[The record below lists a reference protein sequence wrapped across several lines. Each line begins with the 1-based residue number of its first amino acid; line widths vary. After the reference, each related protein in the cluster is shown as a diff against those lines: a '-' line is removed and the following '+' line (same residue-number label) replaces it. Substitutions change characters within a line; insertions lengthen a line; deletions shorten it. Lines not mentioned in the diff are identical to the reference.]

1 MQHNRDKKLSPEAS
15 PQSTL
20 FIPVIASDSLKVFG
34 ICRKSQQKKE
44 TYSSSSVKIDSS
56 QTNKTGEKYVSREL

>member
-34 ICRKSQQKKE
+34 ICRKSQQKKRHIL
-44 TYSSSSVKIDSS
+44 VLQLK
-56 QTNKTGEKYVSREL
+56 